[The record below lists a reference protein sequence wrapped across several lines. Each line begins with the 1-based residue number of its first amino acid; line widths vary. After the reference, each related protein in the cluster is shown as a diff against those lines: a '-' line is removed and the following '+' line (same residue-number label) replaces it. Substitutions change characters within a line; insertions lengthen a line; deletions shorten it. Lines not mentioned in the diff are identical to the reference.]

1 MIAYRAET
9 ALVGL
14 LRKHLA
20 NEAEARAL
28 IRELFVSSADQR
40 GLGAVGNHFDGVG
53 GVRDKKVILD
63 MKWSEV
69 GPKEG
74 RNVSAHADDEPIRG
88 PKGLVIV
95 ISSSRRTRFAAP

>member
-1 MIAYRAET
+1 M
-9 ALVGL
+9 LD
-14 LRKHLA
+14 HLA
-20 NEAEARAL
+20 KTKDLLTRKLLNGFFDFLQGAHGSKISELRL
-28 IRELFVSSADQR
+28 ISRMVFATPATR
-40 GLGAVGNHFDGVG
+40 
-53 GVRDKKVILD
+53 VRDKKVILD

>member
-1 MIAYRAET
+1 M
-9 ALVGL
+9 
-14 LRKHLA
+14 
-20 NEAEARAL
+20 
-28 IRELFVSSADQR
+28 
-40 GLGAVGNHFDGVG
+40 
-53 GVRDKKVILD
+53 RDKKVILD

>member
-1 MIAYRAET
+1 M
-9 ALVGL
+9 
-14 LRKHLA
+14 KLA
-20 NEAEARAL
+20 ILE
-28 IRELFVSSADQR
+28 IREGQR
-40 GLGAVGNHFDGVG
+40 

>member
-1 MIAYRAET
+1 MS
-9 ALVGL
+9 ALLGG
-14 LRKHLA
+14 
-20 NEAEARAL
+20 ART
-28 IRELFVSSADQR
+28 
-40 GLGAVGNHFDGVG
+40 GAGQ
-53 GVRDKKVILD
+53 KVILD

-95 ISSSRRTRFAAP
+95 VSSSRRTRFAAP